1 MPCQISKRNNSAY
14 AILFAQDIQGENIL
28 SLCLIQDFKN
38 WQKEYGG
45 YEDYIFGPS
54 SVWKKG

>member
-1 MPCQISKRNNSAY
+1 MPCQISERNNSAC

-38 WQKEYGG
+38 
-45 YEDYIFGPS
+45 
-54 SVWKKG
+54 